1 MWWRAGAVVVM
12 GREVS
17 SRCVTS
23 ARGWLVEPVIEMGR
37 RRGEKENKHHFGMHL
52 VRDACENSRFI
63 LMVVCRA
70 LRPEGRAPHLAYCFD
85 WPS

>member
-1 MWWRAGAVVVM
+1 MVAM

-23 ARGWLVEPVIEMGR
+23 ASGWLVEPVIEMGR
-37 RRGEKENKHHFGMHL
+37 RRGEKENKHHFGMRL

-63 LMVVCRA
+63 LMGVHRA
-70 LRPEGRAPHLAYCFD
+70 LCPGERAPHLAYCFD